1 MKPALFRA
9 NAFALLFILAAA
21 APAAAAADLPAL
33 GGSSESAPLVA
44 MPSFAPVVEKAE
56 AAVVNISTTKVVKG
70 RVRGRF
76 GLPDGPQGRG
86 DLFDRFFGDQGP
98 SDDGGHKEHSMGTG
112 FIIDSAGYIITNNH
126 VVEGADT
133 IKVKLSSGEEIDAE
147 IIGRDPKTDLGLI
160 KLKKAG
166 TYPFLALGD
175 SRKVKIGDWVVA
187 IGNPFGFDH
196 TVTSG
201 ILSARNRRGIG
212 GVPGRYEDY
221 LQTDAAIN
229 LGNSGGPL
237 LNLAGEVIGINT
249 AIISSGSGGITG
261 ISFAIPTDL
270 AKGVVAQ
277 LKEKGRVVR
286 GWMGVVIQK
295 VTPDLARSYG
305 LGEPRGALIGDI
317 DPEGP
322 AVAARIQRGDIILKF
337 DGQNIADWQDLPLI
351 VANTA
356 VGKKVKIL
364 IWRDSKE
371 ATLDLTVAEFR
382 EDPADSGPGGATG
395 AGALGLTIRE
405 ITPEM
410 ANRLNLA
417 ERNGLYIAELESDSP
432 AAESGLQAGDVLL
445 EVDNREVKTQADY
458 QKAVGAKKKG
468 DILRFLIR
476 RGGNTM
482 FFTVATP

>member
-1 MKPALFRA
+1 MKQALFRA

-21 APAAAAADLPAL
+21 VAAAADQPAS
-33 GGSSESAPLVA
+33 GISESVPLVA

-70 RVRGRF
+70 RIRSRF
-76 GLPDGPQGRG
+76 GLPDGLQGRG
-86 DLFDRFFGDQGP
+86 DLLDRFFGDQGLG
-98 SDDGGHKEHSMGTG
+98 DDGGHKEHSMGTG

-133 IKVKLSSGEEIDAE
+133 IKVKLSRGEEIDAE

-166 TYPFLALGD
+166 IYPFLALGS

-286 GWMGVVIQK
+286 GWIGVIIQK
-295 VTPDLARSYG
+295 VTLDLARSYG
-305 LGEPRGALIGDI
+305 LGEPSGALIGDI
-317 DPEGP
+317 DPDGP
-322 AVAARIQRGDIILKF
+322 AMEAKIQRGDIILKF

-351 VANTA
+351 VANTT

-364 IWRDSKE
+364 IWRESKE
-371 ATLDLTVAEFR
+371 ITLDLTVVEFR
-382 EDPADSGPGGATG
+382 EDPIDSGSSGTTD
-395 AGALGLTIRE
+395 AGVLGLTIKE
-405 ITPEM
+405 ITPEITS
-410 ANRLNLA
+410 RLNLV
-417 ERNGLYIAELESDSP
+417 ERNGLYIAELENDSP
-432 AAESGLQAGDVLL
+432 AAESGLQAGDVLM
-445 EVDNREVKTQADY
+445 EVDNRKVKTQADY
-458 QKAVGAKKKG
+458 QKAVRAKKKG
-468 DILRFLIR
+468 DILRFLVQ

-482 FFTVATP
+482 FFTVTVP